1 MQPVGGAMRET
12 LIIAGVF
19 AIMAA
24 IVGGGVVFPQF
35 QFPPLKS
42 LFRQLLLGLFGAGLI
57 WGGLAWDGGLNLTG
71 SGASAQ
77 PDAMVDA
84 VDANPAAESPKP
96 DFQAV
101 EKSTVH

>member
-1 MQPVGGAMRET
+1 MKET

-42 LFRQLLLGLFGAGLI
+42 LFRQLLLAIFGSGLI
-57 WGGLAWDGGLNLTG
+57 WGGLALDGGFPLST
-71 SGASAQ
+71 SPRMEQ
-77 PDAMVDA
+77 DATVEA
-84 VDANPAAESPKP
+84 VDASPAKEEPKP
-96 DFQAV
+96 DFRTK
-101 EKSTVH
+101 EMSTVH